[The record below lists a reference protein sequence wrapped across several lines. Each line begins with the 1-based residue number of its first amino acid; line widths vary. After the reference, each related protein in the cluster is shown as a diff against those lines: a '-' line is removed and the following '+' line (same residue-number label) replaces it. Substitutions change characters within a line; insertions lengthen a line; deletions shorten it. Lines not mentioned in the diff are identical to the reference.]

1 MSDTGF
7 GMTPAEAHARDP
19 RLLVVAGLV
28 WLDRLRLVVGRRSPH
43 AGHGAGR
50 LELPGGK
57 IERGEAPAVALAR
70 ELTEE
75 WGPAAARLAVG
86 PVVDVLHHVYPA
98 PGPEVVLVVLHVDAR
113 ALGSAG
119 DLRPEPGAAALVFA
133 AQDLPLSE
141 FLEAD
146 RELVARIKGGAIAAP
161 W

>member
-1 MSDTGF
+1 MSPSG
-7 GMTPAEAHARDP
+7 AHDDATP

-28 WLDRLRLVVGRRSPH
+28 WLDPRRLVVGRRAAH

-57 IERGEAPAVALAR
+57 IERGEAPAAALAR
-70 ELTEE
+70 ELVEE
-75 WGPAAARLAVG
+75 WGPAAARLRVG

-98 PGPEVVLVVLHVDAR
+98 PGPEVLLVVCHVDAR
-113 ALGSAG
+113 ALEGAHELS
-119 DLRPEPGAAALVFA
+119 PEPGASALVFEA
-133 AQDLPLSE
+133 ADLPLGE

-146 RELVARIKGGAIAAP
+146 RDLVQRLRAGAIAAP